1 MRIFSVN
8 TFNNPN
14 NTHNIYNKKGRI
26 NSCESLYAPLSLNEP
41 PRDTV
46 TFTAQ
51 VPYKVITMDQLI
63 EKTVSTNLS
72 EHTILSLADRFDIPC
87 PVCKKTLY
95 GVKKFKA
102 FEKRVNEATT
112 TKELLDAI
120 LPDKKYLHD
129 IEREIYEMFVAENKK
144 DPSKSLHN
152 ILKEKLWTEEPLLIH
167 KQSDIFFYIQ
177 LLNKENPT
185 PYSKAI
191 QDLIFETYARIFDP
205 RKTSR
210 FSRKIFKDK
219 LTSIIEQSNDIKLKL
234 DMISTAAELPTSY
247 NDKAAFIVKYAK
259 RNYKDADPN
268 KKIALRMLSNSLVTE
283 EHSIARSKGGSNEPH
298 NIALECACDNNR
310 RGNAPI
316 LTQVLENPEMI
327 VNYPFYVAKLCELN
341 REIGLSKSY
350 ILGNYNIYNTESEG
364 LLKIPPCLLDFLN
377 GDGAYV
383 DIKDIRP
390 VVSEFEQSVMKLK
403 DAHVN
408 IHHKSDR
415 LKSENVI
422 EDNTKDKVSCSQK
435 SGITP
440 TKAERRAARKE
451 KLKQKK
457 QFKPD
462 KKRIKYTDSRFDRR
476 N

>member
-14 NTHNIYNKKGRI
+14 NPHNIINKKGRI
-26 NSCESLYAPLSLNEP
+26 NSSAGLYAPFGLNASA
-41 PRDTV
+41 RDTV
-46 TFTAQ
+46 SFTAQ
-51 VPYKVITMDQLI
+51 IPYKVITMDQLV
-63 EKTVSTNLS
+63 EKTVATDLS
-72 EHTILSLADRFDIPC
+72 NHKILSLADSFDIPC
-87 PVCKKTLY
+87 PVCGKLLY
-95 GVKKFKA
+95 GIEKFRA
-102 FEKRVNEATT
+102 FERRVEDAKT

-152 ILKEKLWTEEPLLIH
+152 ILKEKLFTEEPLLIH
-167 KQSDIFFYIQ
+167 KQSDIFLYIQ
-177 LLNKENPT
+177 LLNKENPN

-268 KKIALRMLSNSLVTE
+268 KKIALRMLSNPLVTE

-310 RGNAPI
+310 RGNDPI

-350 ILGNYNIYNTESEG
+350 ILGNYNIYNVESEG
-364 LLKIPPCLLDFLN
+364 LLKIPQCLLDFLN

-383 DIKDIRP
+383 DIKDVRL

-403 DAHVN
+403 AAHVN

-415 LKSENVI
+415 MKSGNVI
-422 EDNTKDKVSCSQK
+422 EVNTKDKGSCSQK

-440 TKAERRAARKE
+440 TKEERRAARKE
-451 KLKQKK
+451 KLKKNK
-457 QFKPD
+457 PSKPD
-462 KKRIKYTDSRFDRR
+462 KKEIKYPNSRFDRR